1 MDYLL
6 SIIQSNAITGI
17 PHRLL
22 NPPGYISR
30 VCLHR
35 HFSCKQIHFH
45 IVYTGYRF
53 TDLLHP
59 GGASSTG
66 PTGNDKFQFHT
77 RHFLFLHYP

>member
-1 MDYLL
+1 MVYLF
-6 SIIQSNAITGI
+6 SIIQTNAITGI
-17 PHRLL
+17 PHCLL
-22 NPPGYISR
+22 NLPGYISG

-35 HFSCKQIHFH
+35 HFTCQQIHFH

-66 PTGNDKFQFHT
+66 HTGNDKFQFHA
-77 RHFLFLHYP
+77 HPFLFLHYP